1 MKRKSVEI
9 LPSNSDTVFELGPRY
24 VGAQV
29 LSRPR
34 PPRYDDL
41 DAGSAAAGARG
52 VSGGARRATAVQEA
66 VAVCTRGRLRKKI
79 R

>member
-1 MKRKSVEI
+1 MKSVEI
-9 LPSNSDTVFELGPRY
+9 LPSNSDTVFELGPRH

-52 VSGGARRATAVQEA
+52 VSGGARRAAAVQEA
-66 VAVCTRGRLRKKI
+66 VAVCTRRRLRKKI